1 MEYHDHPDFFPS
13 ISAVTEEGPGPILL
27 HFGGAVVTGPPVFL
41 GPDVSAPVALVV
53 SIAVDVPGAL
63 RSDGPHVRID
73 LRELR
78 ASCRG
83 DGAVYDGAGRR
94 DDPVVRLL
102 PGISV
107 ENILFLAIY
116 ILTSLTMI
124 GAYYLYYIHCV
135 IYTQSLFA
143 LAEWTNVFNNIIFQY
158 SLFRTCFTGTDYY
171 RTLSGTFRELPV

>member
-27 HFGGAVVTGPPVFL
+27 HFGGAVVTGPLFFSVLMYQRRLRWWFLSLWMFLEHFGLMVLMFVSTYESFVLHAGGTVLFMMGQGVVMILLCVFY
-41 GPDVSAPVALVV
+41 PEF
-53 SIAVDVPGAL
+53 
-63 RSDGPHVRID
+63 RSRT
-73 LRELR
+73 
-78 ASCRG
+78 
-83 DGAVYDGAGRR
+83 
-94 DDPVVRLL
+94 
-102 PGISV
+102 SV
-107 ENILFLAIY
+107 FLAIY